1 MWINTDKM
9 IYNLNNVRFKGE
21 GGRSIMIYK
30 SANFQHI
37 MTSMEMLTLTMFLD
51 ETFPL
56 NGKMSM

>member
-1 MWINTDKM
+1 M
-9 IYNLNNVRFKGE
+9 IYNLNNVRFKDE